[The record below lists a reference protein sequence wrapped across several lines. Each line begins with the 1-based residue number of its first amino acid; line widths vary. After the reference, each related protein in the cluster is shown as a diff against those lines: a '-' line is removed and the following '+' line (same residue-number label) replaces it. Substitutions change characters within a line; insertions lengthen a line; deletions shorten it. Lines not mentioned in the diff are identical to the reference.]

1 VVFHFEEICVRV
13 VLEVDKCIGSGS
25 CEMNAPEV
33 FEVGEDGL
41 AKLLNVAPG
50 SEMEAECRMAEES
63 CPTQAI
69 AVEI

>member
-1 VVFHFEEICVRV
+1 
-13 VLEVDKCIGSGS
+13 
-25 CEMNAPEV
+25 MNAPEV

-41 AKLLNVAPG
+41 AKLLNAAPG